1 VAAEKS
7 MGRPLPRFVM
17 AAPTAAA
24 GVYWPAAIG
33 ADAEIGVAFSGRI
46 RLPSGPYFLGL
57 PRFFATFTAGPSAN
71 GADPVGGG
79 TNTPLVVP
87 ISAVAAAA
95 EGGGDWN
102 LAGGG
107 GGGGGAADAGDAAA
121 MGPAAALASPDLV
134 SMRAA
139 SRTRQAASAA
149 EPS

>member
-1 VAAEKS
+1 

-33 ADAEIGVAFSGRI
+33 ADAEIGVALSGRI

-107 GGGGGAADAGDAAA
+107 AADAGDAAA
-121 MGPAAALASPDLV
+121 MGPGAALASPDLV

-139 SRTRQAASAA
+139 SRTRPAASAA

>member
-57 PRFFATFTAGPSAN
+57 PRFFATFSTGPSAN

-79 TNTPLVVP
+79 GNTPLEVP

-102 LAGGG
+102 LAGGA
-107 GGGGGAADAGDAAA
+107 GGGAADVGDAAA
-121 MGPAAALASPDLV
+121 MGPGAALASPDLV

-139 SRTRQAASAA
+139 SRTRPAASAA

>member
-1 VAAEKS
+1 

-33 ADAEIGVAFSGRI
+33 ADAEIGVALSGRI

-107 GGGGGAADAGDAAA
+107 GGGAGDAAA
-121 MGPAAALASPDLV
+121 MGPGAALASPDLA

-139 SRTRQAASAA
+139 SRTRPAASAA